1 MRLIE
6 LLRVLRFG
14 IVGLVAAA
22 VHYWVVI
29 ALVELVDIAPLR
41 ANVGG
46 FVVAFWVSYFGHRH
60 WTFADAVATHAQG
73 AHPSF
78 LRFLMVALLGF
89 CMNELLFY
97 LLLRYAGWPYYLALA
112 FVVFTVAVMTYVL
125 SRLWA
130 FRHAAQP

>member
-6 LLRVLRFG
+6 LLRIARFG
-14 IVGLVAAA
+14 IVGLTAAA

-29 ALVELVDIAPLR
+29 ALVELLHIAPLQ

-46 FVVAFWVSYFGHRH
+46 FVAAFWVSYFGHRH
-60 WTFADAVATHAQG
+60 WTFSDAVASHTDGTHS
-73 AHPSF
+73 SF
-78 LRFLMVALLGF
+78 LRFLLVALLGF
-89 CMNELLFY
+89 GMNQLMFY

-112 FVVFTVAVMTYVL
+112 VVVFTVAAMTYVL

-130 FRHAAQP
+130 FRHASH

>member
-1 MRLIE
+1 MRLME
-6 LLRVLRFG
+6 LFRVMRFG
-14 IVGLVAAA
+14 IVGLTAAA

-29 ALVELVDIAPLR
+29 ALVELLHIAPLL

-60 WTFADAVATHAQG
+60 WTFSDAVASHASG
-73 AHPSF
+73 ARQSF
-78 LRFLMVALLGF
+78 LRFLAVAVLGF

-97 LLLRYAGWPYYLALA
+97 LLLRYAGLPYYVALA
-112 FVVFTVAVMTYVL
+112 IVVFTVAVMTYIL

-130 FRHAAQP
+130 FRHAAHT

>member
-6 LLRVLRFG
+6 LLRIARFG
-14 IVGLVAAA
+14 MVGLTAAA

-29 ALVELVDIAPLR
+29 ALVELLHIAPLQ

-46 FVVAFWVSYFGHRH
+46 FVAAFWVSYFGHRH
-60 WTFADAVATHAQG
+60 WTFSDAVASDIGGTHS
-73 AHPSF
+73 SF
-78 LRFLMVALLGF
+78 LRFLLVALLGF
-89 CMNELLFY
+89 GMNQLLFY

-112 FVVFTVAVMTYVL
+112 VVVFTVAVMTYVL

-130 FRHAAQP
+130 FRRASH

>member
-1 MRLIE
+1 MRLME

-14 IVGLVAAA
+14 IVGLTAAA

-29 ALVELVDIAPLR
+29 GLVELAHIAPLH

-60 WTFADAVATHAQG
+60 WTFSDAVASHADG

-78 LRFLMVALLGF
+78 IRFLAVALLGF
-89 CMNELLFY
+89 CMNQLLFY
-97 LLLRYAGWPYYLALA
+97 LLLRYVGLPYYVALAL
-112 FVVFTVAVMTYVL
+112 VVFTVAVMTYVL
-125 SRLWA
+125 SKLWA
-130 FRHAAQP
+130 FRHAAHS

>member
-14 IVGLVAAA
+14 IVGLTAAA

-29 ALVELVDIAPLR
+29 ALVELLRIAPLQ

-46 FVVAFWVSYFGHRH
+46 FFVAFWVSYFGHRH
-60 WTFADAVATHAQG
+60 WTFSDTVATHAPG
-73 AHPSF
+73 THPSF
-78 LRFLMVALLGF
+78 MRFLLVALLGF
-89 CMNELLFY
+89 GMNELLFY
-97 LLLRYAGWPYYLALA
+97 LLLRYAGWPYYTALA
-112 FVVFTVAVMTYVL
+112 VVVFTVAVMTYVL

-130 FRHAAQP
+130 FRRAAHS

>member
-6 LLRVLRFG
+6 LLRIARFG
-14 IVGLVAAA
+14 IVGLTAAA

-29 ALVELVDIAPLR
+29 VLVELLHIAPLQ

-46 FVVAFWVSYFGHRH
+46 FFVAFWVSYFGHRH
-60 WTFADAVATHAQG
+60 WTFSDTVATHTDVK
-73 AHPSF
+73 HSSF
-78 LRFLMVALLGF
+78 LRFLLVALLGF

-97 LLLRYAGWPYYLALA
+97 LLLRYAGWPYYFALA
-112 FVVFTVAVMTYVL
+112 VVVFTVAVMTYVL

-130 FRHAAQP
+130 FRQAAH

>member
-1 MRLIE
+1 MRLTE
-6 LLRVLRFG
+6 LLRLARFG
-14 IVGLVAAA
+14 IVGLTAAA

-29 ALVELVDIAPLR
+29 ALVELMQIAPLQ

-46 FVVAFWVSYFGHRH
+46 FFVAFWVSYFGHRH
-60 WTFADAVATHAQG
+60 WTFSDALATHSDG
-73 AHPSF
+73 EHSSF
-78 LRFLMVALLGF
+78 LRFVLVALLGF

-112 FVVFTVAVMTYVL
+112 VVVFAVAAMTYVL

-130 FRHAAQP
+130 FRHAAH

>member
-1 MRLIE
+1 MRLTE
-6 LLRVLRFG
+6 LLRLARFG
-14 IVGLVAAA
+14 IVGLTAAA

-29 ALVELVDIAPLR
+29 ALVELMQIAPLQ

-46 FVVAFWVSYFGHRH
+46 FFVAFWVSYFGHRH
-60 WTFADAVATHAQG
+60 WTFSDALATHSEG
-73 AHPSF
+73 EHSSF
-78 LRFLMVALLGF
+78 LRFVLVALLGF

-112 FVVFTVAVMTYVL
+112 VVVLAVAAMTYVL

-130 FRHAAQP
+130 FRHAAH

>member
-14 IVGLVAAA
+14 IVGLTAAA

-29 ALVELVDIAPLR
+29 ALVELLHIAPLQ
-41 ANVGG
+41 ANAGG
-46 FVVAFWVSYFGHRH
+46 FIVAFWVSYFGHRH
-60 WTFADAVATHAQG
+60 WTFSDAVATHAQG

-78 LRFLMVALLGF
+78 LRFLLVAVLGF

-112 FVVFTVAVMTYVL
+112 VVVFTVAVMTYVL

-130 FRHAAQP
+130 FRRAAH

>member
-6 LLRVLRFG
+6 LLRIARFG
-14 IVGLVAAA
+14 MVGLTAAA

-29 ALVELVDIAPLR
+29 ALVELLHIAPLQ

-46 FVVAFWVSYFGHRH
+46 FVAAFWVSYFGHRH
-60 WTFADAVATHAQG
+60 WTFSDAVASHTGGTHS
-73 AHPSF
+73 SF
-78 LRFLMVALLGF
+78 LRFLLVALLGF
-89 CMNELLFY
+89 GMNQLLFY

-112 FVVFTVAVMTYVL
+112 VVVFTVAVMTYVL

-130 FRHAAQP
+130 FRHASH

>member
-14 IVGLVAAA
+14 IVGLAAAA

-29 ALVELVDIAPLR
+29 ALVELLHIAPLQ
-41 ANVGG
+41 ANAGG
-46 FVVAFWVSYFGHRH
+46 FIVAFWVSYFGHRH
-60 WTFADAVATHAQG
+60 WTFSDAVATHAQG
-73 AHPSF
+73 ASPSF
-78 LRFLMVALLGF
+78 LRFLLVAVLGF

-112 FVVFTVAVMTYVL
+112 VVVLTVAVMTDVM
-125 SRLWA
+125 SRLLA
-130 FRHAAQP
+130 FRRAAH

>member
-6 LLRVLRFG
+6 LLRIARFG
-14 IVGLVAAA
+14 IVGLTAAA

-29 ALVELVDIAPLR
+29 ALVEVVLIAPLQ

-46 FVVAFWVSYFGHRH
+46 FFVAFWISYFGHRH
-60 WTFADAVATHAQG
+60 WTFSDAVATHNEG
-73 AHPSF
+73 EHSSF
-78 LRFLMVALLGF
+78 LRFLLVALLGF

-97 LLLRYAGWPYYLALA
+97 LLLRYAGWPYYFALA
-112 FVVFTVAVMTYVL
+112 VVVFTVAVMTYVL

-130 FRHAAQP
+130 FRHASH

>member
-14 IVGLVAAA
+14 IVGLTAAA

-29 ALVELVDIAPLR
+29 ALVELLHIAPLQ
-41 ANVGG
+41 ANAGG
-46 FVVAFWVSYFGHRH
+46 FIVAFWVSYFGHRH
-60 WTFADAVATHAQG
+60 WTFSDAVATHVQG

-78 LRFLMVALLGF
+78 LRFLLVAVLGF

-112 FVVFTVAVMTYVL
+112 VVVFTVAVMTYVL

-130 FRHAAQP
+130 FRRAAH